1 MESRSNRRIL
11 ASRPVDQNIPWQ
23 LKLQQAGFAVLDI
36 PLMEIAR
43 LTDHESV
50 QKIKNHIVQL
60 ERYDGVILVSQNAV
74 AAAFDWIEDYWPQLP
89 MGIRFYAVGTK
100 TAEVIE
106 QRVARLEGFLS
117 GQTIFAEGAMDSEAL
132 LAQLMQYR
140 EPVNQKF
147 LICRGT
153 GGRPVLG
160 NELRQKGAEVDYC
173 ELYRRKLPT
182 DAAEKISQ
190 ISFDAM
196 HDVLTV
202 FSGETLDNLVAVF
215 NSAKTPAWRDIPI
228 VVPGKRVA
236 EKARV
241 NFDRIIVAENATD
254 EAMLHALVTFVR
266 EPDNLRNAR

>member
-60 ERYDGVILVSQNAV
+60 DRYDGVILVSQNAV

-89 MGIRFYAVGTK
+89 IGIRFYAVGTK

-132 LAQLMQYR
+132 LAQ
-140 EPVNQKF
+140 P
-147 LICRGT
+147 
-153 GGRPVLG
+153 
-160 NELRQKGAEVDYC
+160 LR
-173 ELYRRKLPT
+173 
-182 DAAEKISQ
+182 DA
-190 ISFDAM
+190 
-196 HDVLTV
+196 
-202 FSGETLDNLVAVF
+202 
-215 NSAKTPAWRDIPI
+215 
-228 VVPGKRVA
+228 
-236 EKARV
+236 
-241 NFDRIIVAENATD
+241 
-254 EAMLHALVTFVR
+254 
-266 EPDNLRNAR
+266 